1 MFYLAGS
8 AASSALDLLSSL
20 QQALGGGNSSTQ
32 SANTFDAGATAS
44 TTPQT
49 NTTPSTTPTSGTP
62 SAPTSPLSSS
72 TLNAL
77 FSIQGQDDGE
87 GDSQQPLLMVN
98 GNALSQQLFS
108 MLDSN
113 GDGQISQSEF
123 DTAFGQNGNTTQA
136 NNLFAQIDTNGD
148 GSISAQELTN
158 ALDGQ
163 DQSGTQGAQQGS
175 TMQGMHHHHHHGGG
189 GNGFDIAS
197 LIGGAGGASASG
209 SAGSGS
215 GSNSST
221 QGDTTQ
227 TVSNS
232 NGSSTTTISYANGS
246 QVSMT
251 IPGASS
257 SSSNQNGN
265 ANSSASL
272 NNIIEQMIQRQAQM
286 LAASSQVGQSLAVSA

>member
-1 MFYLAGS
+1 MFYLAGA
-8 AASSALDLLSSL
+8 AASSALDLISSL
-20 QQALGGGNSSTQ
+20 QQALAGGSNSAQ
-32 SANTFDAGATAS
+32 SANPFDAGAPTS
-44 TTPQT
+44 TTPQ
-49 NTTPSTTPTSGTP
+49 STTASAAA

-77 FSIQGQDDGE
+77 FSLQGQG
-87 GDSQQPLLMVN
+87 GSQQPLLMVN

-123 DTAFGQNGNTTQA
+123 DAAFGQNGHTTQA

-175 TMQGMHHHHHHGGG
+175 NTQGMHHHHHGGG
-189 GNGFDIAS
+189 FDLAS
-197 LIGGAGGASASG
+197 LLGGAADSGAST
-209 SAGSGS
+209 AGA
-215 GSNSST
+215 GSNSNTS
-221 QGDTTQ
+221 GDTTQ
-227 TVSNS
+227 SVTNAD
-232 NGSSTTTISYANGS
+232 GSTTTTITYADGS

-257 SSSNQNGN
+257 TSSSTTS
-265 ANSSASL
+265 NSNSGAGSVTSL
-272 NNIIEQMIQRQAQM
+272 NNFIEQMIQRQAQM
-286 LAASSQVGQSLAVSA
+286 LASSSVGQSVAVSA